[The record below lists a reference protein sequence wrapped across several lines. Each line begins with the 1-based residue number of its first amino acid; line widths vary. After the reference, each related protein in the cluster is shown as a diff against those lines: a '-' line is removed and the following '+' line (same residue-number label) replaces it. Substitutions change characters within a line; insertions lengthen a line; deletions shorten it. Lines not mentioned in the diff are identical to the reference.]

1 MSDTLHTLHVGLP
14 HVLASYAG
22 ERARTQT
29 DTLSNVIGA
38 RIDALAVEKEPRFYF
53 EKAAFD
59 EVSTA
64 LLSQSSTWLY
74 RTIKLTD
81 SQQTKLA
88 SFLQR
93 YDIPMYCSAAYLLA
107 AHKYRTGSVSL
118 SLSEIQTIKYQQKR
132 DKCIRLDIGQAL
144 TRRLRQI
151 AGEFAFDFPR
161 LVSIALLYYRKI
173 DTAGDTFI
181 RLTSAEKTAQQN
193 RCIAI
198 PSFLFQKPAF
208 YDGSLRSYVGDA
220 VFSYTRQ
227 LQGI

>member
-1 MSDTLHTLHVGLP
+1 M
-14 HVLASYAG
+14 
-22 ERARTQT
+22 
-29 DTLSNVIGA
+29 
-38 RIDALAVEKEPRFYF
+38 
-53 EKAAFD
+53 
-59 EVSTA
+59 
-64 LLSQSSTWLY
+64 
-74 RTIKLTD
+74 
-81 SQQTKLA
+81 
-88 SFLQR
+88 QR
-93 YDIPMYCSAAYLLA
+93 YDIPLYCSAAYLLA
-107 AHKYRTGSVSL
+107 AHKYRAGSVSL

>member
-1 MSDTLHTLHVGLP
+1 MNDTVHTLHVGLP
-14 HVLASYAG
+14 HVLASYAC
-22 ERARTQT
+22 ELSRTQP
-29 DTLSNVIGA
+29 DTLSRVIGA

-53 EKAAFD
+53 EKAAL
-59 EVSTA
+59 SSA

-81 SQQTKLA
+81 GQQRKLA

-93 YDIPMYCSAAYLLA
+93 YDIPLYCSAAYLLA

-144 TRRLRQI
+144 TRRLRRI

-181 RLTSAEKTAQQN
+181 RLTSAEKTARQN

-227 LQGI
+227 LQEI

>member
-22 ERARTQT
+22 ELARTQT
-29 DTLSNVIGA
+29 DTLSSVIGA
-38 RIDALAVEKEPRFYF
+38 LIDAFHAEKELSFYF

-81 SQQTKLA
+81 GQQKKLET
-88 SFLQR
+88 FLQR
-93 YDIPMYCSAAYLLA
+93 FDIPLYCSAAYLLA
-107 AHKYRTGSVSL
+107 AHKYRAGSVSL

-132 DKCIRLDIGQAL
+132 DKCIRLDIGQTL
-144 TRRLRQI
+144 TRRLRRI

-193 RCIAI
+193 RCISI

-227 LQGI
+227 LQEI

>member
-22 ERARTQT
+22 ELARTQT
-29 DTLSNVIGA
+29 DTLSSVIGA
-38 RIDALAVEKEPRFYF
+38 LIDAFHAEKELSFYF

-81 SQQTKLA
+81 GQQKKLET
-88 SFLQR
+88 FLQR
-93 YDIPMYCSAAYLLA
+93 YDIPLYCSAAYLLA

-118 SLSEIQTIKYQQKR
+118 SLSE
-132 DKCIRLDIGQAL
+132 RLDIGQAL

-161 LVSIALLYYRKI
+161 LVGIALLYYRKI

-181 RLTSAEKTAQQN
+181 RLTSAEKTMQQN
-193 RCIAI
+193 RRIAI

-227 LQGI
+227 LQEI